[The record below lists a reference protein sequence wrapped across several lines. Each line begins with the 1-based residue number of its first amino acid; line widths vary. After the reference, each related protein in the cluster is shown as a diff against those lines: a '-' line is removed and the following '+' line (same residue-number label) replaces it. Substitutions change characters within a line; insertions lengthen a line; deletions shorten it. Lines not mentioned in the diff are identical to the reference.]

1 MTRQVAAVRLN
12 WANIG
17 DLLRA
22 DFSVL
27 NAAHAVQSS
36 GAVRLPW
43 LTDAGGELC
52 YYSFYCTMVCEF
64 EEYRTSAAH
73 FSPRAVVIAVTFASY
88 AGIPLLDT
96 M

>member
-17 DLLRA
+17 DLLSA

-52 YYSFYCTMVCEF
+52 YYSFYCTENNGLRVRRIE
-64 EEYRTSAAH
+64 RQLHISA
-73 FSPRAVVIAVTFASY
+73 P
-88 AGIPLLDT
+88 GQW
-96 M
+96 